1 MKREP
6 KSINPCLKAK
16 DYIKETDGTV
26 ITTGVITAIR
36 DIPTKYDKKNKQGES
51 EEKTVLTFNE
61 NTADKD
67 QILKDVFMNNFSLT
81 CLCESF
87 GSDDKNWM
95 GKQIK
100 ITKETDKTFNNIM
113 LVIRENVEEVE

>member
-16 DYIKETDGTV
+16 DYIKEIDGTV
-26 ITTGVITAIR
+26 ITTGTITTIR

-61 NTADKD
+61 NTENKE
-67 QILKDVFMNNFSLT
+67 QILKDVFVNNFSLT

-87 GSDDKNWM
+87 GNDDKNWI

-113 LVIRENVEEVE
+113 LVIRENTEEV